1 MRLERRVGDFLKMFH
16 QNGGSV
22 FTIRFSIILFLGTM
36 LLPAC
41 SVQTQQRKLVKPAEA
56 KSLDGKSPFL
66 KAHMLNGRVYV
77 LSPWKFDAKIQ
88 TVSGPGELL
97 GLNREV
103 IQKATFSLSL
113 DSVALFETNVVRT
126 SGAVAALSIIT
137 GASVALTIYCAANP
151 KACFGSC
158 PTFYVS
164 DGERELLQ
172 AEGFSASVTRALEAR
187 DIDALYRA
195 RPTSR
200 DFKVRMTNE
209 ALETHVVRYVDL
221 LLAPRPASGRV
232 FATSG
237 GAFWQANKIVELTR
251 VVAPEGDCL
260 AALRNFDHIER
271 FSATDS
277 TDLAARE
284 IIELEFAAIPEGN
297 YGLVIASRQSLLST
311 YLFYQALAYMGRSA
325 GNFLAALERQ
335 DAATRERSRGINR
348 VLGGIEVL
356 ARNAS
361 GDWIVAGQ
369 TSETGPL
376 ATDTRLVPLPYLPAG
391 EAKIRL
397 RLTRGYWRLDYL
409 ALAQLGEQ
417 VTPIRLR
424 PNVVYRGDTVDENAK
439 QLLLDSASVLTTLPG
454 DEYTLTYRLP
464 KDFARY
470 ELFLE
475 SRGYYLEWMREE
487 WMKEENPARAA
498 MMFLDPQS
506 ALRAMA
512 PQFKKLEAEMEKA
525 FWSSRYVH

>member
-1 MRLERRVGDFLKMFH
+1 MLRPNEGAGFAWQFLIVI
-16 QNGGSV
+16 S
-22 FTIRFSIILFLGTM
+22 LGAA
-36 LLPAC
+36 LLNAC
-41 SVQTQQRKLVKPAEA
+41 NVQTQQRRLSKPAEA
-56 KSLDGKSPFL
+56 KSLDGRSPFL
-66 KAHMLNGRVYV
+66 KAHMLNGRVYI
-77 LSPWKFDAKIQ
+77 LSPWQFDSKTQ

-103 IQKATFSLSL
+103 IQKATFSLAL
-113 DSVALFETNVVRT
+113 DSVALFETNVVKT
-126 SGAVAALSIIT
+126 SGSVAALSIIT

-209 ALETHVVRYVDL
+209 ALETHIVRYADL
-221 LLAPRPASGRV
+221 LLAPRPSGGRV

-237 GAFWQANKIVELTR
+237 GAFWRAGKIFEPSR
-251 VVAPEGDCL
+251 AIAPEGDCL
-260 AALRNFDHIER
+260 ATLRVFDGAER
-271 FSATDS
+271 FSTTDS

-284 IIELEFAAIPEGN
+284 IIELEFPAIPEGN

-348 VLGGIEVL
+348 VLGGIEVNVQ
-356 ARNAS
+356 NAN
-361 GDWIVAGQ
+361 GDWVAAGQ

-376 ATDTRLVPLPYLPAG
+376 ATDTRIVTLPPLPAG
-391 EAKIRL
+391 ATKIQL
-397 RLTRGYWRLDYL
+397 RLARGHWRLDYL

-424 PNVVYRGDTVDENAK
+424 PEIVYRGDVVDENAR
-439 QLLLDSASVLTTLPG
+439 QLLLDSARVLTTFPG
-454 DEYTLTYRLP
+454 DEYTFVYRLP
-464 KDFARY
+464 KEFSRY

-487 WMKEENPARAA
+487 WMKEENPAAAA
-498 MMFLDPQS
+498 MMFLDPQG
-506 ALRAMA
+506 ALRMLA
-512 PQFKKLEAEMEKA
+512 PAFKKIEAGMEQK
-525 FWSSRYVH
+525 FWSSRYAH